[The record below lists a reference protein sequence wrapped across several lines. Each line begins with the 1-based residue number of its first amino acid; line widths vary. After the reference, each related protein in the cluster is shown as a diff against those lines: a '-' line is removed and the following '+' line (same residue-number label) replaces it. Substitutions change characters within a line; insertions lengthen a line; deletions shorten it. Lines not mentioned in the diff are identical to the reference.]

1 MPHKIKRVGFGV
13 GVESVSCMQ
22 PCTRKGPSGSFFLF
36 LISIVS
42 FPHARTVAGLG
53 FASSSWGTGHGR
65 LAARER
71 KAHPVGDGGGWP
83 AGPRRSCPGLDEGA
97 TRAVPWPGAGRTLR
111 RATASPTGDVCW
123 PSGTTL
129 CDVAKWRGREGRAE
143 EKDEGGAHLVK
154 DQRVEVLRRDRN

>member
-1 MPHKIKRVGFGV
+1 MHTQGAKRFL
-13 GVESVSCMQ
+13 
-22 PCTRKGPSGSFFLF
+22 FFLF

-42 FPHARTVAGLG
+42 FPHARTVAGFG

-65 LAARER
+65 LAAREK
-71 KAHPVGDGGGWP
+71 KAHPAGDGGGWP

-111 RATASPTGDVCW
+111 RATTSPTGDVCW
-123 PSGTTL
+123 PSGAML

-154 DQRVEVLRRDRN
+154 DQRGEDGREVTADDKASCSDEASADVGASSA